1 MGTEA
6 ELGQALSWTEPVAQT
21 FWTLAYPLGLM
32 KTRLR
37 FFHSRRNRE
46 ETLGTWS
53 QSFISTPINLT
64 ATLHP
69 LVRVARETLFSRLCG
84 RAPFPSDTVSG
95 LSWTVGHQ
103 TGASEPCLGACTL
116 GLSVQSQP
124 PRKPSFPVISSRP
137 QWSHLC
143 LCEPPSAFTSR
154 DMELPHPPP
163 LL

>member
-69 LVRVARETLFSRLCG
+69 LVRVAWETLFLRLCG
-84 RAPFPSDTVSG
+84 RAPFPSDSVRTELDCGTPNWCIRALLGG
-95 LSWTVGHQ
+95 LHFGIK
-103 TGASEPCLGACTL
+103 CTIL
-116 GLSVQSQP
+116 TTREV
-124 PRKPSFPVISSRP
+124 
-137 QWSHLC
+137 
-143 LCEPPSAFTSR
+143 
-154 DMELPHPPP
+154 
-163 LL
+163 